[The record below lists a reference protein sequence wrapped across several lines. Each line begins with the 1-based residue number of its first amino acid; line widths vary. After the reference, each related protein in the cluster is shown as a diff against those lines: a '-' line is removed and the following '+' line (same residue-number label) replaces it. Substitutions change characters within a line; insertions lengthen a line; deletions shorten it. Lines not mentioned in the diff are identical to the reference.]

1 MAKPVE
7 ILSQYWGHAAFRPG
21 QEDIVNSVL
30 EGDDVLAL
38 LPTGGGKS
46 ICFQVPAMM
55 REGICIVV
63 TPLIALMQDQVDQL
77 NKRGI
82 KAIAINASMSPKE
95 IDIKLDNCVYGAV
108 KFLYVSPERLKT
120 DLFRAR
126 LANMKVG
133 LLAIDEAHCISQW
146 GYDFRPSYLEIAEI
160 REVIPDVNVIA
171 LTATATEK
179 VKIDIQ
185 EKLLFKKQHVFQ
197 KSFARDNLSYS
208 VRRVEDKE
216 RKLLEVLKNVM
227 GSAIVYVNTRK
238 ATKELATLLYK
249 NGISADYYH
258 AGLSYEDRKDKQQ
271 KWQNNRIRV
280 VVATNAFGM
289 GIDKPD
295 VRIVIHMSLTQDLES
310 YYQEAGRAGRD
321 QKKAYALILYND
333 ADVKELVEKLKL
345 QYPELTLIKR
355 TYQCLANYYKLAVG
369 SGTDQS
375 FDFDIHEF
383 SESYQLNHLQVYY
396 VLKKLEEAELI
407 LFNESF
413 HQPSQLNFNVDNKA
427 LYEFQIAQGRF
438 DPLIKTI
445 LRVYGG
451 ELFSN
456 FLKISENQLAR
467 QLETTEQKIVE
478 ALNALVGFGII
489 NCNQKKD
496 KPQLTFVQQRF
507 AVESL
512 PLNVKRLK
520 EREEN
525 ARSKIEGVT
534 KYLVNDHQC
543 RTAQLLAYFGETSY
557 DHCGICDVCIQQK
570 KSGHV
575 EHLEQYRL
583 QIDHIVREEPI
594 PVEVLVDTINPPNKE
609 ELLELVREMVDA
621 NELTYDDQWRL
632 VKAGR

>member
-1 MAKPVE
+1 MVKPVD
-7 ILSQYWGHAAFRPG
+7 ILSKFWGHSSFRPG
-21 QEDIVNSVL
+21 QEEIVNAVL
-30 EGDDVLAL
+30 NGDDVLAL

-46 ICFQVPAMM
+46 ICFQVPALML
-55 REGICIVV
+55 EGICIVV

-95 IDIKLDNCVYGAV
+95 IDIKLDNCIYGSV

-120 DLFRAR
+120 DLFLAR
-126 LANMKVG
+126 LTKMTVS

-160 REVIPDVNVIA
+160 RSLIPEVSVIA

-179 VKIDIQ
+179 VKVDIQ
-185 EKLLFKKQHVFQ
+185 EKLLFKKQNIFQ

-208 VRRVEDKE
+208 VRKVEDKE

-249 NGISADYYH
+249 HGISADFYH
-258 AGLSYEDRKDKQQ
+258 AGLSYEDRKEKQK
-271 KWQNNRIRV
+271 KWQSNRTRV

-321 QKKAYALILYND
+321 QKKAYALILYNA
-333 ADVKELVEKLKL
+333 ADVRELSDKLKL
-345 QYPELTLIKR
+345 QHPELSLIKR

-369 SGTDQS
+369 SGSDQR

-396 VLKKLEEAELI
+396 VLKKLEEEELI

-413 HQPSQLNFNVDNKA
+413 HQPSQLNFNVDHKA
-427 LYEFQIAQGRF
+427 LYEFQIAQARF
-438 DPLIKTI
+438 DSLIKTI
-445 LRVYGG
+445 LRLYGG

-456 FLKISENQLAR
+456 FLKISENQIAK
-467 QLETTEQKIVE
+467 QLETTERKIIE
-478 ALNALVGFGII
+478 ALVALVNLGII
-489 NCNQKKD
+489 NYSQKKD

-507 AVESL
+507 DAERL

-525 ARSKIEGVT
+525 AKSKIEAVT
-534 KYLVNDHQC
+534 NYLSNDHQC
-543 RTAQLLAYFGETSY
+543 RTAQLLAYFGETTY
-557 DHCGICDVCIQQK
+557 DHCSICDVCVQQK
-570 KSGHV
+570 KSGHI
-575 EHLEQYRL
+575 EHLVQYRL
-583 QIDHIVREEPI
+583 QINHIIREEPV
-594 PVEVLVDTINPPNKE
+594 PVEILLETINPPDKQE
-609 ELLELVREMVDA
+609 FLELIREMVDA
-621 NELTYDDQWRL
+621 NELGYDDQWRL
-632 VKAGR
+632 IKGV